1 MRIGYFIQGMILLIP
16 LLFVSCNDIKHLSNE
31 NKSRIICSISK
42 FESDNLSRTN
52 INPNNN
58 FSITWASEDIIG
70 IFPLEGYQEP
80 FEIPASQANSS
91 SATFD
96 GGYWDVKNGLQ
107 YNAYYPFDKKNF
119 DSAEMKERIPVSYI
133 GQKQNGTSCDI
144 GAFDYTYSTWTT
156 ASNGSVYFEFDH
168 IGAIAVFSLK
178 YPATTT
184 YKTFTLSV
192 DESVIPLTGTYDLT
206 NAKVKDDANSE
217 DKVAFVAD
225 ESSKSTSISL
235 ELTNCSGV
243 AGEMGVFY
251 MMLPPMDLSN
261 NEVTLSLTSSAG
273 TTCTYSI
280 EKVMNVKRGKL
291 YKRTGVPK
299 ESGVEGTINGW
310 MEEDEE
316 NPDSGD
322 TGNND
327 QEEVIEKN
335 IVVTNSGTLSSFITS
350 EEKTTITSLKITGPL
365 NQDDITFIN
374 QMIKTGDFITTDGDG
389 GSLNSL
395 DLSEATIV
403 THNDFIALT
412 SNTLVSLSLP
422 NGLIAINLYCTE
434 LTSVNIPSTAIVVSL
449 TCESLESIDLPN
461 GNMQEIR
468 LSGCKSLKSIV
479 LPYAPFISLANC
491 TSLTSINVPDGIE
504 IVRKYNSGE
513 SWNGVG
519 FIDLSN
525 CNSLTTVVLPNSIKS
540 IDDNAFYEC
549 TSLENIL
556 LPDGVESIGDNAF
569 YKCSSLSTINLPN
582 SITKIGTGAFM
593 STALSSIV
601 MPNNLQEMGMAV
613 FVGCTSLTSVTFS
626 PCDGIVPSNTFT
638 GCRSLTSIVLPEG
651 IHTVGGDAFSGCT
664 SLASVTLPSSMSTL
678 EAMAFGNCQSIK
690 EIYCSAIVPPTI
702 KENTFLTVSSNCT
715 IYVPKNSV
723 QAYQETDYWKFFSD
737 IRAVDN

>member
-1 MRIGYFIQGMILLIP
+1 MTFKSFIKGMMLFIP
-16 LLFVSCNDIKHLSNE
+16 LILSACNEKEPVSMEDKCHIF
-31 NKSRIICSISK
+31 CSVDK
-42 FESDNLSRTN
+42 FEPAETSRTTTE
-52 INPNNN
+52 PNND
-58 FSITWASEDIIG
+58 FLITWAKDDVIG
-70 IFPLEGYQEP
+70 IFPLKGYQEP
-80 FEIPASQANSS
+80 FEIPTDQEGNE

-96 GGYWDVKNGLQ
+96 GGYWDVKDGLW

-119 DSAEMKERIPVSYI
+119 DSADMKTRIPVTYI
-133 GQKQNGTSCDI
+133 GQKQNGNSCDI
-144 GAFDYTYSTWTT
+144 GSYDYTYSDWKK
-156 ASNGSVYFEFDH
+156 ASDGTVGFDFHH

-184 YKTFTLSV
+184 YTEFTLSV
-192 DESVIPLTGTYDLT
+192 DEAAIPLEGTYNLT
-206 NAKVKDDANSE
+206 DAEFIGDSSTEDEVAFIADANS
-217 DKVAFVAD
+217 K
-225 ESSKSTSISL
+225 SSSISL
-235 ELTNCSGV
+235 ELINCSGV
-243 AGEMGVFY
+243 AGETGTFY

-261 NEVTLSLTSSAG
+261 YEVTFSLTSAAG

-280 EKVMNVKRGKL
+280 EKALNVKKGKI
-291 YKRTGVPK
+291 YKRTGIPK
-299 ESGVEGTINGW
+299 ERGIEGTINGW
-310 MEEDEE
+310 VEEDTE
-316 NPDSGD
+316 NPDSENTGD
-322 TGNND
+322 ND
-327 QEEVIEKN
+327 QEEVIAKS
-335 IVVTNSGTLSSFITS
+335 IVVTNSGTLSSSITPK
-350 EEKTTITSLKITGPL
+350 EKTTITSLKITGPL

-389 GSLNSL
+389 GSLSSL

-468 LSGCKSLKSIV
+468 LSGCKSLKSID

-513 SWNGVG
+513 SLNGIG

-525 CNSLTTVVLPNSIKS
+525 CSSLATVVLPNSIKS
-540 IDDNAFYEC
+540 IDNNAFYEC

-569 YKCSSLSTINLPN
+569 YKCNSLNTINLPN

-593 STALSSIV
+593 YTPLSSIV
-601 MPNNLQEMGMAV
+601 LPSNLQEIGSVIFTA
-613 FVGCTSLTSVTFS
+613 CTSLTSVAFS
-626 PCDGIVPSNTFT
+626 PCAGVVPYGTFMS
-638 GCRSLTSIVLPEG
+638 CQSLASITLPEG
-651 IHTVGGDAFSGCT
+651 IHTISENAFNSCT
-664 SLASVTLPSSMSTL
+664 SLASVTLPSSMTTL
-678 EAMAFGNCQSIK
+678 GETAFGNCKSIK
-690 EIYCSAIVPPTI
+690 EIYCSATVPPTI
-702 KENTFLTVSSNCT
+702 KENTFLTVPSNCT
-715 IYVPKNSV
+715 IYVPKNSI
-723 QAYQETDYWKFFSD
+723 QAYQEADYWKFFSD
-737 IRAVDN
+737 IRAINN